1 MAAETK
7 QSFLEVVVPVA
18 DYRDLKQPVFGH
30 APRPGSI
37 TGRTVALLPSEKSS
51 SPPFMQA
58 LTRRLAAETDVKRA
72 VMHNP
77 DWPFFHPQRTAAIA
91 PEIDKLARE
100 CDLVVLGVAY

>member
-1 MAAETK
+1 MAAQTD

-30 APRPGSI
+30 ASRPGSI
-37 TGRTVALLPSEKSS
+37 TGRTVVLLPSEKSS

-58 LTRRLAAETDVKRA
+58 LTQRLAAETDVKCA
-72 VMHNP
+72 IMHNP
-77 DWPFFHPQRTAAIA
+77 DWPFFHPERAAGIT

>member
-1 MAAETK
+1 
-7 QSFLEVVVPVA
+7 
-18 DYRDLKQPVFGH
+18 
-30 APRPGSI
+30 
-37 TGRTVALLPSEKSS
+37 
-51 SPPFMQA
+51 MQA

-77 DWPFFHPQRTAAIA
+77 DWPFFHPERTAAIA

>member
-1 MAAETK
+1 MAAQTNR
-7 QSFLEVVVPVA
+7 SFLEVVVPVA

-30 APRPGSI
+30 ASRPGSI
-37 TGRTVALLPSEKSS
+37 TGRTVVLLPSEKSS

-58 LTRRLAAETDVKRA
+58 LTQRLAAETDVKRA

-77 DWPFFHPQRTAAIA
+77 DWPFFHPERATGIT

>member
-1 MAAETK
+1 MAAQTK

-18 DYRDLKQPVFGH
+18 DYRDLKQPVFAH
-30 APRPGSI
+30 APRPGRI

-58 LTRRLAAETDVKRA
+58 LTRRLAAQTDVKCA

-77 DWPFFHPQRTAAIA
+77 DWPFFHPERAAAIA
-91 PEIDKLARE
+91 PEIDKLSRD

>member
-1 MAAETK
+1 MAAQTN

-18 DYRDLKQPVFGH
+18 DYRDLKQPVFAH
-30 APRPGSI
+30 AARPGSI

-58 LTRRLAAETDVKRA
+58 LTQRLAAETDVKRA

-77 DWPFFHPQRTAAIA
+77 DWAFFHPERAAGIT

>member
-1 MAAETK
+1 MAAQTN

-18 DYRDLKQPVFGH
+18 DYRDLERPVFGH
-30 APRPGSI
+30 ASRPGSI

-58 LTRRLAAETDVKRA
+58 LTQRLAAETDVKRA

-77 DWPFFHPQRTAAIA
+77 DWPFFHPERATGIM